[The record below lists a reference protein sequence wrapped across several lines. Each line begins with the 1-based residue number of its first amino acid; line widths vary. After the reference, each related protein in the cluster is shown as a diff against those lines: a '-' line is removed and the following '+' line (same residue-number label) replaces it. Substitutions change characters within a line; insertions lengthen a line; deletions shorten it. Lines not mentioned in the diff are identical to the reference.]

1 MVGVP
6 FDAAI
11 TDAAALRARYRE
23 PNTVAVEKE
32 VGHLDRGARDFL
44 AHTTFLVLATSGPHG
59 TDASPRG
66 GPAGFVA
73 VLDDHR
79 LAFGDLAGNNRV
91 DSHANLVAQ
100 PEVGVLFVVPGLEET
115 LRLNGRATLT
125 ADPGVLDAT
134 TVGGRRPR
142 LAVGIDVERCYIHCG
157 KALRRGGLWQPES
170 WPPPEARPDA
180 ACILH
185 DHLGLDVEPATIA
198 ANLEASYRRTIW
210 EPGGEADPPA
220 RPPAE
225 PARP

>member
-1 MVGVP
+1 MP
-6 FDAAI
+6 FDSPIA
-11 TDAAALRARYRE
+11 DAVALRARYRE
-23 PNTVAVEKE
+23 PNVVALGKE
-32 VGHLDRGARDFL
+32 VDHLDRGVRDFL

-91 DSHANLVAQ
+91 DSHSNLVAQ
-100 PEVGVLFVVPGLEET
+100 PEVGVLFVVPGMEET
-115 LRLNGRATLT
+115 LRVNGRATLT
-125 ADPGVLDAT
+125 DDPTVLDAT
-134 TVGGRRPR
+134 TDVGGSRPR
-142 LAVGIDVERCYIHCG
+142 LAIGIDVECCYIHCG
-157 KALRRGGLWQPES
+157 KALRRGGLWQPDS
-170 WPPPEARPDA
+170 WPSPESRPDA

-210 EPGGEADPPA
+210 EPGGEDGPLSEPPA
-220 RPPAE
+220 
-225 PARP
+225 

>member
-1 MVGVP
+1 MP
-6 FDAAI
+6 FDSPI

-23 PNTVAVEKE
+23 PSAVAVEKE
-32 VGHLDRGARDFL
+32 IGHLDGGARSFL
-44 AHTTFLVLATSGPHG
+44 GATTFLVLATSGPHG

-66 GPAGFVA
+66 GPPGFVS

-91 DSHANLVAQ
+91 DSFSNLVAQ

-115 LRLNGRATLT
+115 LRVNGRATLT
-125 ADPGVLDAT
+125 ADPRVLDLT
-134 TVGGRRPR
+134 TVDGRRPR
-142 LAVGIDVERCYIHCG
+142 LAIGIDVERCYIHCG

-170 WPPPEARPDA
+170 WPTEGERPDV

-185 DHLGLDVEPATIA
+185 DHLGIDVEPATLA

-210 EPGGEADPPA
+210 EPGGEAEVVS
-220 RPPAE
+220 E
-225 PARP
+225 PA